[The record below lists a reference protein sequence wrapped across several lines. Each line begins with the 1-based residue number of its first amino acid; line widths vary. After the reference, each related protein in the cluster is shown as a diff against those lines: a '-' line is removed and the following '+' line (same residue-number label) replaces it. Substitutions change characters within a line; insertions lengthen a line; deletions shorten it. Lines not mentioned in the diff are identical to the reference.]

1 MRGQVDRAS
10 ALPLYAQLK
19 DALLD
24 EMQRAGS
31 KPGDRLPTEGEIE
44 TRFGVSRTT
53 VRLAL
58 QALAHEGIVERIQ
71 GRGTF
76 VAAPKIS
83 HQPMLTSFTENMRLQ
98 GLHPSRRALVS
109 ELREAPDRVGSR
121 LELRADDRTCRFLR
135 RLLLA
140 DERPVGVAETWLPVG
155 FVGPGDEVFNHRLL
169 NENSLYDLLRWPSVG
184 LNLERGEETVRSA
197 LAEADDADLLECCEG
212 DPVLIVDRT
221 SFNTDGKPVEL
232 TRLTFDGARYQY
244 RTEVRR
250 PGDS

>member
-1 MRGQVDRAS
+1 MDRAS

-24 EMQRAGS
+24 QMQRDGS

-44 TRFGVSRTT
+44 TSFGVSRTT

-58 QALAHEGIVERIQ
+58 QALAQEGMVERIQ

-109 ELREAPDRVGSR
+109 ELREAPEHVAAP
-121 LELRADDRTCRFLR
+121 LELPQDARTCRFLR

-140 DERPVGVAETWLPVG
+140 DDRPVGVAETWLPVE
-155 FVGPGDEVFNHRLL
+155 FVGLDDDVFNPRSLS
-169 NENSLYDLLRWPSVG
+169 ENSLYELLRWPSVG
-184 LNLERGEETVRSA
+184 LNLERGEETVRAA
-197 LAEADDADLLECCEG
+197 LADADDAELLECAEG
-212 DPVLIVDRT
+212 ESVLIVDRT
-221 SFNTDGKPVEL
+221 SFNTAGRPVEL

-250 PGDS
+250 PADG